1 MFRKF
6 TSRTYCVLPA
16 ILFLS
21 LFISVLLSACSKKNE
36 PEQPS
41 GDQQPLMDAVIVLQ
55 TDSDEWQVQL
65 FKEHLFYSEAVAVK
79 LPAPWR
85 LPDREE
91 AKVLKKLLSELEQED
106 VHEEKVSYYLCR
118 SSMEIPYLFKQRQPA
133 QISGLPLSMYAD
145 KGYHGIAGG
154 R

>member
-16 ILFLS
+16 ILCLS
-21 LFISVLLSACSKKNE
+21 LSISVLLSGCSKKNE
-36 PEQPS
+36 PEHPS
-41 GDQQPLMDAVIVLQ
+41 GEPQPLTEAVIVLQ

-65 FKEHLFYSEAVAVK
+65 FKEHLLYSEAVAVK

-91 AKVLKKLLSELEQED
+91 AKVLKDLSYPTQSGERFVTSDGYTFGMPSASVTKAGAKTKYSVLGLHIRKT
-106 VHEEKVSYYLCR
+106 V
-118 SSMEIPYLFKQRQPA
+118 
-133 QISGLPLSMYAD
+133 ISV
-145 KGYHGIAGG
+145 KF
-154 R
+154 